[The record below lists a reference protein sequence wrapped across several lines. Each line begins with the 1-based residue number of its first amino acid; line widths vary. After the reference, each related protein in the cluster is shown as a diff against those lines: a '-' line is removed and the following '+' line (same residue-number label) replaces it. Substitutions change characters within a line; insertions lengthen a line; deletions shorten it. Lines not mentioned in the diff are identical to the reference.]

1 MLKNQSYHIEVAKG
15 DIFYGAEHKTW
26 AGFGQLAMKKIEA
39 IMIEGIFFMFSGAII
54 LYFIFFKCLNM

>member
-1 MLKNQSYHIEVAKG
+1 MLKNQSYYIEVAKG

-54 LYFIFFKCLNM
+54 L